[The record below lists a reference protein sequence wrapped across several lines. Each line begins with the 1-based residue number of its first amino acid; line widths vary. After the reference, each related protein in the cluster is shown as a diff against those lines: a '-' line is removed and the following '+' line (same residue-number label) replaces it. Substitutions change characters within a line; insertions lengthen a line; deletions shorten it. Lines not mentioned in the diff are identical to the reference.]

1 MHPNHIRTIFV
12 LLAVT
17 LLMALVTSGAIEN
30 RRSETMTV
38 NTSALAGSSVGVEN
52 DSIKNDGAVT
62 LKNTI
67 VASTLIQDGCVA
79 CSPISADGENVDFD
93 DTACPNFLGG
103 R

>member
-1 MHPNHIRTIFV
+1 MHPNHMRTIFV

-17 LLMALVTSGAIEN
+17 LLIALVTSGVIKN

-38 NTSALAGSSVGVEN
+38 NTSSLAGSSAGVEN
-52 DSIKNDGAVT
+52 GSIKNDGAVT

-79 CSPISADGENVDFD
+79 CRPISADGESVDFD

>member
-1 MHPNHIRTIFV
+1 MHPNHMKTIFV

-17 LLMALVTSGAIEN
+17 LLMALVANGATEN
-30 RRSETMTV
+30 RHNETMTV
-38 NTSALAGSSVGVEN
+38 NTSTQAGSSVGVEN

-79 CSPISADGENVDFD
+79 CSPISADGENVDFA

>member
-1 MHPNHIRTIFV
+1 MHPNPMRTIFV

-17 LLMALVTSGAIEN
+17 LLIALVTSGVIKN

-38 NTSALAGSSVGVEN
+38 NTSSLAGNNAGVESV
-52 DSIKNDGAVT
+52 SIKNDGAVT

-67 VASTLIQDGCVA
+67 VANTPIQDGCDA
-79 CSPISADGENVDFD
+79 CSPISADGESVDFD